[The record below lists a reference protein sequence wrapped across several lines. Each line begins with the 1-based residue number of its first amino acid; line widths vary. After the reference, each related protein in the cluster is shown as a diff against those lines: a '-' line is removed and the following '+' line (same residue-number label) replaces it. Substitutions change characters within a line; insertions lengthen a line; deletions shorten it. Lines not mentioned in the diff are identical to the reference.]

1 MLDRLTRFF
10 FQKRSPETDRAAA
23 ERELRSRHSPMRG
36 LDPDRL
42 ASAIEGFRAGSLGP
56 LSRIVE
62 EFELR
67 DDTMCSCAAKMR
79 AAAARCPHQVL
90 IREGVGAAD
99 RERAEAHRRALERL
113 WARARATDALSR
125 NAKGG
130 FRLLMKQMMDAQSF
144 GFAAHELVWRPT
156 PDGSLDVTFVKVPL
170 QFFENHTGAL
180 RYLPDPNLYDGI
192 EMAEGEWMVTAGAG
206 VGIAAAVA
214 ACSKRLSLQDW
225 LLFSERCGQP
235 GLHAATDAKQGS
247 DQWNNLVAAVAS
259 FGRDWGIVTDMATKV
274 ETVSLANGGTPPYP
288 ALVERMDRAIAVLY
302 RGSDLS
308 TLSAGGGSVGASQQ
322 GEEADILEQD
332 ACEMLSETL
341 QEQVERPF
349 IRYVF
354 GDEEPLAYVQVS
366 PVSHPNL
373 EMEMKIDQHLA
384 SLGVKLSK
392 KEALERY
399 QRTEASEDDPDDE
412 PLRLAQPPAGGGFGA
427 PGGGFGLPNEAPGPQ
442 KADSRVA
449 KPLQN
454 ARSAPDGKSPV
465 PEAGGALARVLE
477 AFRSDLGPAA
487 EELRKALALPEEE
500 MRAACKDLADRLPD
514 LLPADPAMAAILA
527 EELAGAFAEA
537 AGETISVNA
546 HADKPAAGPGS
557 GSGAAAGEAAI
568 ANERARCPKC
578 EQWLDENGNC
588 NNCHGE
594 GKAGEAKTG
603 EKKDDGG
610 SPAGSAPSDPKKD
623 EGEKKEEKPDRNASP
638 TKPKDVTYDPEARN
652 DGQIDFKE
660 LSFNREL
667 ADTQARK
674 AGYAGVDD
682 MMKQSV
688 DVPQRRIDQLL
699 KGFNGTCKPHEAIAA
714 IRTRATFQAANGETV
729 KLSEYCVRHY
739 VCGERRDRERDAP
752 KIENLCDF
760 PKAVDMMRDP
770 HVSSWHELDGERI
783 TQPPFPRKTQTH
795 WSRKDK
801 SGKLLAYAY
810 TDSGLLNGWH
820 FLKPRR

>member
-1 MLDRLTRFF
+1 MFDRITRFF

-23 ERELRSRHSPMRG
+23 ERELRGRGSPMRG

-99 RERAEAHRRALERL
+99 RERAEAHRRALDRL

-130 FRLLMKQMMDAQSF
+130 IRLLLKQMMDAQSF

-156 PDGSLDVTFVKVPL
+156 PDGALDVTFVKVPL
-170 QFFENHTGAL
+170 QFFENRTGAL
-180 RYLPDPNLYDGI
+180 RYLPDPNLYDGV

-247 DQWNNLVAAVAS
+247 EQWNNLVAAVAN
-259 FGRDWGIVTDMATKV
+259 FGREWGIVTDMATKV
-274 ETVSLANGGTPPYP
+274 DTVSLANGGTPPYP

-308 TLSAGGGSVGASQQ
+308 TLSAGDGSVGASQQ

-349 IRYVF
+349 VRYVF
-354 GDEEPLAYVQVS
+354 GDEEPLAYIQVS

-399 QRTEASEDDPDDE
+399 QRTEAAEDDPDDE
-412 PLRLAQPPAGGGFGA
+412 PLKLAAPPAEGGFGP
-427 PGGGFGLPNEAPGPQ
+427 PGGGFGLPNEAPAPQ
-442 KADSRVA
+442 DRENAIA

-454 ARSAPDGKSPV
+454 ARSGSDGKSPV
-465 PEAGGALARVLE
+465 PEAGGALQRVLE

-487 EELRKALALPEEE
+487 EELQRVLALPEGQ
-500 MRAACKDLADRLPD
+500 MRAACKDLAGRLPD
-514 LLPADPAMAAILA
+514 LLPADPAMAAVLA

-537 AGETISVNA
+537 VGETGEHGKDGEGLANEDQARGKTV
-546 HADKPAAGPGS
+546 PGTNS
-557 GSGAAAGEAAI
+557 GSFAPSGG
-568 ANERARCPKC
+568 
-578 EQWLDENGNC
+578 GS
-588 NNCHGE
+588 
-594 GKAGEAKTG
+594 AGEAKTD
-603 EKKDDGG
+603 EKKAAD
-610 SPAGSAPSDPKKD
+610 AKKD
-623 EGEKKEEKPDRNASP
+623 EEEKKKAEERTRRLAERESLLSGGLTPINLDQAKSVLLEPVTVSNANAGGSFRF
-638 TKPKDVTYDPEARN
+638 TSEKLLGEQSHLKKDHTDADYRRRAKVLLYAIDTAKTSKDVTNKKSSQPNEWGVYVTR
-652 DGQIDFKE
+652 KE
-660 LSFNREL
+660 LRKTYTDKTTGKPFTVVVR
-667 ADTQARK
+667 ADRN
-674 AGYAGVDD
+674 G
-682 MMKQSV
+682 
-688 DVPQRRIDQLL
+688 DV
-699 KGFNGTCKPHEAIAA
+699 FE
-714 IRTRATFQAANGETV
+714 
-729 KLSEYCVRHY
+729 
-739 VCGERRDRERDAP
+739 VCD
-752 KIENLCDF
+752 LF
-760 PKAVDMMRDP
+760 PK
-770 HVSSWHELDGERI
+770 
-783 TQPPFPRKTQTH
+783 
-795 WSRKDK
+795 
-801 SGKLLAYAY
+801 
-810 TDSGLLNGWH
+810 
-820 FLKPRR
+820 

>member
-10 FQKRSPETDRAAA
+10 FEKRSPETDRAAA

-42 ASAIEGFRAGSLGP
+42 ASAIEGFRAGALGP
-56 LSRIVE
+56 LARIVE

-67 DDTMCSCAAKMR
+67 DDTMCSCSAKMR

-90 IREGVGAAD
+90 LREGVGAAD

-125 NAKGG
+125 NARGG
-130 FRLLMKQMMDAQSF
+130 FRLLLKQMMDAQSF

-170 QFFENHTGAL
+170 QFFENRTGAL
-180 RYLPDPNLYDGI
+180 RYLPDPNLWDGV

-247 DQWNNLVAAVAS
+247 EQWNNLVAAVAN
-259 FGRDWGIVTDMATKV
+259 FGREWGIVTDMATKV
-274 ETVSLANGGTPPYP
+274 DTVSLANGGAPPYP

-322 GEEADILEQD
+322 GEEADVLEQD

-412 PLRLAQPPAGGGFGA
+412 PLRLAPPAA
-427 PGGGFGLPNEAPGPQ
+427 PPVPGGGGFGLPNEMQPGGPRPPAPPGKAGP
-442 KADSRVA
+442 V
-449 KPLQN
+449 
-454 ARSAPDGKSPV
+454 
-465 PEAGGALARVLE
+465 ARVLE
-477 AFRSDLGPAA
+477 AFRADLGPAA
-487 EELRKALALPEEE
+487 AELQRVLELPEGE
-500 MRAACKDLADRLPD
+500 MRSACKDIAGRLQD

-527 EELAGAFAEA
+527 EELAGAFA
-537 AGETISVNA
+537 S
-546 HADKPAAGPGS
+546 
-557 GSGAAAGEAAI
+557 AAGEAATKD
-568 ANERARCPKC
+568 AKDAEPERGLKKRGLPP
-578 EQWLDENGNC
+578 EQTP
-588 NNCHGE
+588 E
-594 GKAGEAKTG
+594 G
-603 EKKDDGG
+603 
-610 SPAGSAPSDPKKD
+610 
-623 EGEKKEEKPDRNASP
+623 
-638 TKPKDVTYDPEARN
+638 
-652 DGQIDFKE
+652 
-660 LSFNREL
+660 
-667 ADTQARK
+667 
-674 AGYAGVDD
+674 
-682 MMKQSV
+682 
-688 DVPQRRIDQLL
+688 
-699 KGFNGTCKPHEAIAA
+699 
-714 IRTRATFQAANGETV
+714 
-729 KLSEYCVRHY
+729 
-739 VCGERRDRERDAP
+739 
-752 KIENLCDF
+752 
-760 PKAVDMMRDP
+760 
-770 HVSSWHELDGERI
+770 
-783 TQPPFPRKTQTH
+783 TH
-795 WSRKDK
+795 
-801 SGKLLAYAY
+801 
-810 TDSGLLNGWH
+810 
-820 FLKPRR
+820 

>member
-1 MLDRLTRFF
+1 
-10 FQKRSPETDRAAA
+10 
-23 ERELRSRHSPMRG
+23 
-36 LDPDRL
+36 
-42 ASAIEGFRAGSLGP
+42 
-56 LSRIVE
+56 
-62 EFELR
+62 
-67 DDTMCSCAAKMR
+67 
-79 AAAARCPHQVL
+79 
-90 IREGVGAAD
+90 
-99 RERAEAHRRALERL
+99 
-113 WARARATDALSR
+113 
-125 NAKGG
+125 
-130 FRLLMKQMMDAQSF
+130 MMDAQSF

-170 QFFENHTGAL
+170 QFFENRTGAL
-180 RYLPDPNLYDGI
+180 RYLPDPNLYDGL

-247 DQWNNLVAAVAS
+247 EQWNNLVAAVAN
-259 FGRDWGIVTDMATKV
+259 FGREWGIVTDMATKV
-274 ETVSLANGGTPPYP
+274 DTVSLANGGTPPYP

-308 TLSAGGGSVGASQQ
+308 TLSAGDGSVGASQQ

-427 PGGGFGLPNEAPGPQ
+427 PGGGFGLPNEAPAPQ
-442 KADSRVA
+442 NADSRLA

-454 ARSAPDGKSPV
+454 ARSGSDGKSPV

-487 EELRKALALPEEE
+487 EELQRVLALPETE
-500 MRAACKDLADRLPD
+500 MREACKDLAGRLPD
-514 LLPADPAMAAILA
+514 LLPKDPAMASILA

-537 AGETISVNA
+537 AGETISVKGT
-546 HADKPAAGPGS
+546 ADKPAAGPGS
-557 GSGAAAGEAAI
+557 GSGVAAGEAAI
-568 ANERARCPKC
+568 ANEISNPCPKC
-578 EQWLDENGNC
+578 HRQLSEDGSC
-588 NNCHGE
+588 THC
-594 GKAGEAKTG
+594 
-603 EKKDDGG
+603 DGG
-610 SPAGSAPSDPKKD
+610 GSSAGSAPSDAKKDGEAKPEEKKD
-623 EGEKKEEKPDRNASP
+623 EAGEKTGKNGW
-638 TKPKDVTYDPEARN
+638 TKKQVADNKATVRA
-652 DGQIDFKE
+652 
-660 LSFNREL
+660 L
-667 ADTQARK
+667 ADESLSDRQTERTENLGV
-674 AGYAGVDD
+674 AGGQEVADIKSAIGVDTTGFEHQISSKD
-682 MMKQSV
+682 IRHADDRHGTPRQIGKRKLGERNRDQIPLDGNDFERIPELYADYDRIEKGNPEKSTGLPAVRYVKEYPDGMLYGVEVVVEKDRILRYKTGWKKRIKKQS
-688 DVPQRRIDQLL
+688 P
-699 KGFNGTCKPHEAIAA
+699 
-714 IRTRATFQAANGETV
+714 
-729 KLSEYCVRHY
+729 
-739 VCGERRDRERDAP
+739 
-752 KIENLCDF
+752 
-760 PKAVDMMRDP
+760 
-770 HVSSWHELDGERI
+770 
-783 TQPPFPRKTQTH
+783 
-795 WSRKDK
+795 
-801 SGKLLAYAY
+801 
-810 TDSGLLNGWH
+810 
-820 FLKPRR
+820 

>member
-23 ERELRSRHSPMRG
+23 ERELRGRGSPMRG

-130 FRLLMKQMMDAQSF
+130 FRLLTKQMMDAQSF

-170 QFFENHTGAL
+170 QFFENRTGAL
-180 RYLPDPNLYDGI
+180 RYLPDPALYDGV

-247 DQWNNLVAAVAS
+247 DQWNNLVAAVAN
-259 FGRDWGIVTDMATKV
+259 FGREWGIVTDMATKV
-274 ETVSLANGGTPPYP
+274 DTVSLANGGTPPYP

-308 TLSAGGGSVGASQQ
+308 TLSAGDGSVGASQQ

-412 PLRLAQPPAGGGFGA
+412 PLRQAQPPAGGGFGA
-427 PGGGFGLPNEAPGPQ
+427 PGGGFGLPNEAPAPQ
-442 KADSRVA
+442 DRENAIA

-465 PEAGGALARVLE
+465 PTPAPALKRVLA
-477 AFRSDLGPAA
+477 AFRFDLGPAV
-487 EELRKALALPEEE
+487 EELQRVLALPEGQ

-514 LLPADPAMAAILA
+514 LLPKDPAMAAVIA
-527 EELAGAFAEA
+527 EELAGAFDEA
-537 AGETISVNA
+537 VGEVSQEDTKARSEE
-546 HADKPAAGPGS
+546 GL
-557 GSGAAAGEAAI
+557 
-568 ANERARCPKC
+568 ANEEQEIGAWEIVDVSVKGEEGLANEDRAKNGEFAPKGTGD
-578 EQWLDENGNC
+578 QTGQ
-588 NNCHGE
+588 G
-594 GKAGEAKTG
+594 G
-603 EKKDDGG
+603 EK
-610 SPAGSAPSDPKKD
+610 
-623 EGEKKEEKPDRNASP
+623 N
-638 TKPKDVTYDPEARN
+638 
-652 DGQIDFKE
+652 
-660 LSFNREL
+660 
-667 ADTQARK
+667 
-674 AGYAGVDD
+674 
-682 MMKQSV
+682 
-688 DVPQRRIDQLL
+688 
-699 KGFNGTCKPHEAIAA
+699 KPHELTEKDFPPPAELSPEGTPIPLAPDAA
-714 IRTRATFQAANGETV
+714 PLVFAGPKDLGYPLCYKGEHAVHV
-729 KLSEYCVRHY
+729 K
-739 VCGERRDRERDAP
+739 ERRDAQKARRIEEAIASGDEKALAAAKAMPGGEDILRMAKAEAPAGRVSNRRPTDRGTEDAD
-752 KIENLCDF
+752 IDTEHL
-760 PKAVDMMRDP
+760 
-770 HVSSWHELDGERI
+770 RI
-783 TQPPFPRKTQTH
+783 GI
-795 WSRKDK
+795 SRKLKTRRHKADAAFDVLTTYPPDEEFSVPRHQK
-801 SGKLLAYAY
+801 KQRGGK
-810 TDSGLLNGWH
+810 
-820 FLKPRR
+820 